1 MTTTAPAPAST
12 SPAPLSPSA
21 AAAPTQTAARTQGPT
36 LDGLLDHYHVPPFR
50 HVAWVVMALIAAFV
64 VWAAIAQ
71 LDEVAVA
78 TGEVAPQG
86 KVKVIQHLEGG
97 LIVDIY
103 VSEGDVVR
111 PGDPLLLLDLATG
124 GVNRDEMQV
133 RLDGL
138 RLTRARLHA
147 EAEGTPVQFPAA
159 EAQRR
164 PELLRA
170 EQDTHA
176 ARIAELKT
184 SVAVLREQVN
194 QRGAEVREI
203 DAQSRAAAANLKL
216 AREKLG
222 MSASLLKDGLTA
234 RMDHLQLQSEV
245 EGLQGSLNS
254 LAESMPRARAALA
267 ETEARLAEIS
277 QRFRREALE
286 QIGETELNIARTEE
300 LLAKAT
306 DQQMRTEIRSPIDGI
321 VKNMRHNT
329 IGGVVRAGE
338 PILDLVPSRDD
349 LVIEARLNPVDRG
362 YVREGQEAT
371 VKISTYDYARYG
383 GLKGEVVLV
392 APDSTTPENDQPYFR
407 VVVKPEKYHLGER
420 PDEYVITPGMEATVD
435 IHTGTRSV
443 LDYLVK
449 PVLKLKHEA
458 FRER

>member
-1 MTTTAPAPAST
+1 MNSSAPT
-12 SPAPLSPSA
+12 SPPSA
-21 AAAPTQTAARTQGPT
+21 APS
-36 LDGLLDHYHVPPFR
+36 LDGLLERHRLPPFR
-50 HVAWVVMALIAAFV
+50 NVAWVVMGLIACFIA
-64 VWAAIAQ
+64 WAAVAQ

-86 KVKVIQHLEGG
+86 RIKVIQHLEGG

-103 VSEGDVVR
+103 VNEGDEVR

-138 RLTRARLHA
+138 RLTRARLQS
-147 EAEGTPVQFPAA
+147 EAEGTVLAFPEA

-164 PELLRA
+164 PDLVRA
-170 EQDTHA
+170 EQETYS
-176 ARIAELKT
+176 ARITELKT

-194 QRGAEVREI
+194 QRGAEVRELE
-203 DAQSRAAAANLKL
+203 AQSRAAAANLKL
-216 AREKLG
+216 AREKLA

-245 EGLQGSLNS
+245 EALQGSLNS
-254 LAESMPRARAALA
+254 LSESVPRARAALA
-267 ETEARLAEIS
+267 ETEARVDEIS

-306 DQQMRTEIRSPIDGI
+306 DQQLRTEVRSPIDGI

-349 LVIEARLNPVDRG
+349 LIVEARLNPVDRG

-371 VKISTYDYARYG
+371 IKISTYDYARYG
-383 GLKGEVVLV
+383 GLKGQVILV
-392 APDSTTPENDQPYFR
+392 APNSTTPENGQPYFR
-407 VVVKPEKYHLGER
+407 VVVKPEKYYLGDQ

-449 PVLKLKHEA
+449 PVLKMKHEA

>member
-1 MTTTAPAPAST
+1 MTTTTTTSSSPTS
-12 SPAPLSPSA
+12 SPAVPASA
-21 AAAPTQTAARTQGPT
+21 AAAAAARADTPT
-36 LDGLLDHYHVPPFR
+36 LDGLLDRHAVPPFR
-50 HVAWVVMALIAAFV
+50 HVAWVVMALIATFV
-64 VWAAIAQ
+64 AWATVAQ

-78 TGEVAPQG
+78 MGEVAPQG

-103 VSEGDVVR
+103 VNEGDAVK

-147 EAEGTPVQFPAA
+147 EAEDTPLTFPEA

-164 PELLRA
+164 PELLHA
-170 EQDTHA
+170 EQETYA
-176 ARIAELKT
+176 ARIAELKS
-184 SVAVLREQVN
+184 SVAVLRQQVN
-194 QRGAEVREI
+194 QRDAEVRELE
-203 DAQSRAAAANLKL
+203 AQSRATAANLRL

-245 EGLQGSLNS
+245 EGLQGSLNA
-254 LAESMPRARAALA
+254 LAEGVPRARAALA
-267 ETEARLAEIS
+267 EAEARLAEIG

-300 LLAKAT
+300 LLTKAT
-306 DQQMRTEIRSPIDGI
+306 DQQLRTEIRSPIEGI

-383 GLKGEVVLV
+383 GLKGTVVLV

-407 VVVKPEKYHLGER
+407 VVVKPEKYYLGDR
-420 PDEYVITPGMEATVD
+420 PDEYAITPGMEATVD

-443 LDYLVK
+443 LDYLIK
-449 PVLKLKHEA
+449 PVLKMKHEA